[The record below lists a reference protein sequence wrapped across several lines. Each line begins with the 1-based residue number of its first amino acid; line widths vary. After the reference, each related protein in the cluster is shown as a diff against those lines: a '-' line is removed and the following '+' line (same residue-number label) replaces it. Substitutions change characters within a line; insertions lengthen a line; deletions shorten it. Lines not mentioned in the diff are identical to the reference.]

1 MCWFSGFSCN
11 NKSFEPFKSEKH
23 RQFFDLD
30 EHLDACQD
38 SELPSPETV
47 LDNCRFLDRLLKN
60 ESPPAP
66 TIIDEAVMGPSPGL
80 LARCFTQGM
89 TGRDFAL
96 FWL

>member
-1 MCWFSGFSCN
+1 MKRSFDPV
-11 NKSFEPFKSEKH
+11 KSQKH
-23 RQFFDLD
+23 HQFFDLD

-47 LDNCRFLDRLLKN
+47 RDNYRFLEQLLKN
-60 ESPPAP
+60 DSHPAP

-89 TGRDFAL
+89 VRTELGLAEFQV
-96 FWL
+96 